1 MWFHGEKNKYIP
13 ESFFL
18 IVILHLAWLV
28 MSLKGVKSSLMVDFA
43 SILTVCHDNSLK
55 INNSPRSVS
64 LTRVIRKSD
73 FCHVGDLDSKTIR
86 DIWKKKWKSTILL
99 FWALGFFLLLY
110 KYHRF
115 IFYLV
120 TFMSVILTLLWP
132 GTGGQKWK
140 NNVLKILHFYSNNG
154 PYIVLFSDY

>member
-1 MWFHGEKNKYIP
+1 M
-13 ESFFL
+13 ES
-18 IVILHLAWLV
+18 A
-28 MSLKGVKSSLMVDFA
+28 
-43 SILTVCHDNSLK
+43 
-55 INNSPRSVS
+55 
-64 LTRVIRKSD
+64 
-73 FCHVGDLDSKTIR
+73 
-86 DIWKKKWKSTILL
+86 ILL

-140 NNVLKILHFYSNNG
+140 NNVLKILHFYSNYG
-154 PYIVLFSDY
+154 FLFNFII